1 MKKQILVGMTLTLI
15 SGLAIAHP
23 SHGNIGFS
31 DGFFHPFSGWDH
43 LLVML
48 SVGML
53 AARSGGNA
61 RWKFPLTF
69 LLVMTL
75 GAAIGMSGINFSWL
89 ETAIAASVL
98 AMGFVLCL
106 SLQLPT
112 KSTLVLIAVFALLHG
127 ISHGVA
133 FQHGATPL
141 LGMLIASGLLHGLGL
156 LSGLMSVRAAKWVQ
170 KSLSILMLL
179 VGGYMLI

>member
-1 MKKQILVGMTLTLI
+1 MKKQIFVGMSLALI

-23 SHGNIGFS
+23 GHGNIGFS

-43 LLVML
+43 FLVML

-53 AARSGGNA
+53 AVKYGGNA
-61 RWKFPLTF
+61 RWQFPLTF

-75 GAAIGMSGINFSWL
+75 GATLAMSGINIAGL

-106 SLQLPT
+106 SLKLPI
-112 KSTLVLIAVFALLHG
+112 STSLALIAGFALLHG
-127 ISHGVA
+127 LSHGVA
-133 FQHGATPL
+133 LQHGATPL
-141 LGMLIASGLLHGLGL
+141 LGMLMATGLLHGLGL
-156 LSGLMSVRAAKWVQ
+156 LSGFMGVRGAKWIQ
-170 KSLSILMLL
+170 KSLAVLMLL
-179 VGGYMLI
+179 IGGYMLI